1 MLLNQ
6 PEPHGCFH
14 AAATCFEKHCD
25 FSSIEDQISR
35 IMPKR
40 PCRQFL
46 NDHKFYWGYFQV
58 KIFLMISTVLMV
70 DQVHV
75 DGSTMYC
82 FRGFFCI
89 VSMETTKTRYTEK
102 FKICST
108 FFSFLNWAE
117 NSSTPSRQ
125 LKIKLLLLYNQII
138 ILPEYMI

>member
-58 KIFLMISTVLMV
+58 NLFLMISTVLMV

-108 FFSFLNWAE
+108 FFFFFLNWAE

-125 LKIKLLLLYNQII
+125 LKKNYFYITKS
-138 ILPEYMI
+138 